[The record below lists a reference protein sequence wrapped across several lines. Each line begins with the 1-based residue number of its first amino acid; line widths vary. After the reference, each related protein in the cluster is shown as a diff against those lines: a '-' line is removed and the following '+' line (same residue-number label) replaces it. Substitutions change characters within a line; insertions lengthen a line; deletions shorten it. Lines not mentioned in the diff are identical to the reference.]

1 MVLLCGRGPGPS
13 SCPDTG
19 IRCQR
24 EPREQ
29 VRKAVIAAIAEARK
43 QNLPMAEAVV
53 DTAGLLVAFERLDR
67 TQTANTGGGT
77 GQGHVGRDIPAA
89 DQAFRDAL
97 ASGGAGLRVL
107 TLRGANAIEG
117 GLPRVIDGK
126 IIGAIGVSGGTPYQD
141 GGVAKLGVNGLAA
154 K

>member
-1 MVLLCGRGPGPS
+1 MVLLYGRCPGPS
-13 SCPDTG
+13 SCPDTA

-43 QNLPMAEAVV
+43 QNLPMAVAVV
-53 DTAGLLVAFERLDR
+53 DTAGLLVAFERLDH
-67 TQTANTGGGT
+67 TQTASTGGGT

-89 DQAFRDAL
+89 DQGF
-97 ASGGAGLRVL
+97 SGRIGQRGEGLRVL
-107 TLRGANAIEG
+107 TLRGANAVEG

-126 IIGAIGVSGGTPYQD
+126 IIGAIGVSGGTPDQD